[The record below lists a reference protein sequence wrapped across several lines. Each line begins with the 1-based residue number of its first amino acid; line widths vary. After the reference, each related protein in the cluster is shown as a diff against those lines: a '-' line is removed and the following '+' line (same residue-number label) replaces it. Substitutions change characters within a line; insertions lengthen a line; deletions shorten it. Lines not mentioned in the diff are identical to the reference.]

1 MMYSV
6 DKIEND
12 VATIENLLTKELINV
27 KLKDLPNNVK
37 EKDMLKYDGN
47 LYMLDESLKEKRAR
61 MLKDKMELLRK
72 KEK

>member
-1 MMYSV
+1 MYSV
-6 DKIEND
+6 DKIENG
-12 VATIENLLTKELINV
+12 VATIENILTKELINV

-47 LYMLDESLKEKRAR
+47 SYMLDESLKEKRVR

>member
-6 DKIEND
+6 DKIENGI
-12 VATIENLLTKELINV
+12 ATIENLLTKELINV

-37 EKDMLKYDGN
+37 EKDMLLYDRN
-47 LYMLDESLKEKRAR
+47 SYMLDESLKEKRAR

>member
-1 MMYSV
+1 MYSV

-37 EKDMLKYDGN
+37 EKDMLIYDGN
-47 LYMLDESLKEKRAR
+47 SYMLDESLKEKRTS

>member
-12 VATIENLLTKELINV
+12 VATIENLLNKELINV

-37 EKDMLKYDGN
+37 EKDMLIYDGN
-47 LYMLDESLKEKRAR
+47 SYMLDESLKEKRTR

>member
-12 VATIENLLTKELINV
+12 VATIENILTKELINV

-37 EKDMLKYDGN
+37 EKDMLMYDGN
-47 LYMLDESLKEKRAR
+47 SYILDEPLKEKRVR

>member
-6 DKIEND
+6 DKIENG

-47 LYMLDESLKEKRAR
+47 SYMLDESLKEKRAR

>member
-37 EKDMLKYDGN
+37 EKDMLIYDGN
-47 LYMLDESLKEKRAR
+47 SYMLDEPLKEKRTR

>member
-37 EKDMLKYDGN
+37 EKDMLMYDGN
-47 LYMLDESLKEKRAR
+47 SYILDEPLKEKRVR